1 VTEGGS
7 DGGDSTRTVVVAVIA
22 NFAIAVAKIV
32 AAVLTGSASLWAEA
46 AHSVAD
52 TGNEVLLFIGL
63 RRSGRPP
70 DARHPFGYGQ
80 ERYFWTF
87 IAALGIFLVGGTLSI
102 GEGVRSLLMPEP
114 LESLWVGIGV
124 LVVAFC
130 FEGYSWHTA
139 RKQLRAE
146 SRRRQRSMVEH
157 LRRASDPSATT
168 VFLEDTAALIGL
180 LLALVALLLHA
191 GTGWAGWDA
200 VGSMG
205 IGVLLIVVAYV
216 LARRSKTLL
225 LDESAPPDVL
235 EPIRAQVGAA
245 DWVGEVRELHAVYVG
260 PSSLLVN
267 AWVVPVP
274 VSDRNSAAELVR
286 HVGRLRAELL
296 RHPAIEQVTVTVD
309 DGRCGPSPV
318 PGSATG

>member
-1 VTEGGS
+1 MAQENTKNS
-7 DGGDSTRTVVVAVIA
+7 DGDSTRTVIVAVLA
-22 NFAIAVAKIV
+22 NLAIAIAKVV

-46 AHSVAD
+46 AHSTAD

-63 RRSGRPP
+63 RRSARQP
-70 DARHPFGYGQ
+70 DERHPFGYGQ

-87 IAALGIFLVGGTLSI
+87 LAALGIFLVGGTLSI
-102 GEGVRSLLMPEP
+102 GEGIRSLLLPEP
-114 LESLWVGIGV
+114 LESLPVGVGV
-124 LVVAFC
+124 LVVAFG
-130 FEGYSWHTA
+130 FEFYSWHTA

-146 SRRRQRSMVEH
+146 SREQDRSLVEH

-180 LLALVALLLHA
+180 VLALAALLLHA

-205 IGVLLIVVAYV
+205 IGVLLIVVAFL

-225 LDESAPPDVL
+225 LDEAAPPDVL
-235 EPIRAQVGAA
+235 EPIRARVGAA
-245 DWVGEVRELHAVYVG
+245 DWVGDVHQVQAVYVG

-267 AWVVPVP
+267 AWVEPTP
-274 VSDRNSAAELVR
+274 EARTSSADDLVQR
-286 HVGRLRAELL
+286 IAALRSTLL
-296 RHPAIEQVTVTVD
+296 EDPAITQATVTV
-309 DGRCGPSPV
+309 GGAHQPR
-318 PGSATG
+318 